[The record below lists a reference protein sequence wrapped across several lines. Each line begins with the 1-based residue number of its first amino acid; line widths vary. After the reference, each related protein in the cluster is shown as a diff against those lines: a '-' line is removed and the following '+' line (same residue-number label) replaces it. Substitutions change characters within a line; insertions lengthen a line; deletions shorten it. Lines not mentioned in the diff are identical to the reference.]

1 MLNVIESI
9 RMRLKRP
16 VACFGLYG
24 YDFMIDEDTKVWL
37 IEINVNPALTT
48 NTNTLIQA
56 IPPVVQE
63 SICSLPYIEQKRA
76 ISSSPNTR
84 KVPSAPPPP
93 IPSPSKTN
101 ANNSPSNFSK
111 IFPRTNEQQT
121 SITQK
126 SPITNLNHLN
136 QERSKLNRSSDSFV
150 SPLTTT
156 NHSFPTINAT
166 SNETMVMRYQTIQ
179 RYKTNFELLKP
190 ATVIAEE
197 WKNLDRTQK
206 DRLVIEGP
214 KALEYGAVA
223 STSSQQQQN
232 NWLVSGRQLTV
243 VDTKTLGLFLSF
255 FFYIRTIYIFQSSSL
270 NSSDTSSITTSGT
283 EIPPLQ
289 ITTTF
294 RKLNTTRAHS
304 VKLRRLGLL
313 PEKPSIIKEIV
324 NATHSWKYDDWS
336 NQQDSIGPLTKSALI
351 YRLMR
356 SRLEANL
363 AKSISA
369 NRNRSNSK
377 KKLSSYTIT

>member
-214 KALEYGAVA
+214 KAL
-223 STSSQQQQN
+223 
-232 NWLVSGRQLTV
+232 
-243 VDTKTLGLFLSF
+243 
-255 FFYIRTIYIFQSSSL
+255 SSSL